1 MEWAY
6 FPRKF
11 ILLNRQHTA
20 EQPREGRCGQKGM
33 SVGAEEGPK
42 KRRKLAVQ
50 TLKNRCINIPF
61 HRCRK

>member
-20 EQPREGRCGQKGM
+20 EQPREGRCGEKGM
-33 SVGAEEGPK
+33 SVGGRGGPK
-42 KRRKLAVQ
+42 EEKKTSSADTQ
-50 TLKNRCINIPF
+50 KQMYQHPISQM
-61 HRCRK
+61 